1 MATNG
6 ANTRSSCRF
15 AGKVA
20 IVTGSSSGLGMEV
33 ALRLA
38 REGAYVTLTGRDENR
53 LKDAEK
59 LCQNE
64 ARAGVGLGVMKK
76 PAAERFVSVVGD
88 VTNSDVRKKIVD
100 ETIKVF
106 GRLDI
111 LVCNAG
117 VFTSPNG
124 LAETTEEQFDMIMS
138 TNVKANFFMVQLAAE
153 HLEKTQGNIVMV
165 SSTLAIAHWPM
176 ATVYS
181 ASKAALDNLT
191 SQLALTLAPKGIRV
205 NGISPSY
212 IPTRGVRGLAPSAD
226 KIEETA
232 QQQAAFLGPKHP
244 LHGRCATPEEFA
256 DAVLFQ
262 ASDEARY
269 MTGHT
274 MILDAGIT
282 LLGAFSN
289 PSG

>member
-1 MATNG
+1 MATNR
-6 ANTRSSCRF
+6 APSKTRPSCRF
-15 AGKVA
+15 VDKVA

-38 REGAYVTLTGRDENR
+38 REGACVTLTGRDEKR

-64 ARAGVGLGVMKK
+64 AQAAIAEAGTGV
-76 PAAERFVSVVGD
+76 
-88 VTNSDVRKKIVD
+88 
-100 ETIKVF
+100 
-106 GRLDI
+106 
-111 LVCNAG
+111 
-117 VFTSPNG
+117 
-124 LAETTEEQFDMIMS
+124 IMS
-138 TNVKANFFMVQLAAE
+138 TNVKSNFFMVQLAAD
-153 HLEKTQGNIVMV
+153 HLEKTKGNIVMV
-165 SSTLAIAHWPM
+165 SSTLTNTIWSA

-191 SQLALTLAPKGIRV
+191 SQFALTLAPKGIRV

-212 IPTRGVRGLAPSAD
+212 IPTRAVRGMAPSED
-226 KIEETA
+226 KIDETA
-232 QQQAAFLGPKHP
+232 QGHAAFMAPFHP
-244 LHGRCATPEEFA
+244 LHGRCATPGEFA

-274 MILDAGIT
+274 MVLDAGMT
-282 LLGAFSN
+282 LVGAMSK
-289 PSG
+289 PSGSK